1 MRNADRAGEK
11 TKPRATKAWSRGAN
25 NKFELKAVYF
35 GCSFRAAEL
44 MQ

>member
-1 MRNADRAGEK
+1 MRNAEGAGGK
-11 TKPRATKAWSRGAN
+11 TKTRATKPWSRGAN

-35 GCSFRAAEL
+35 GCSFKAAEL